1 MICVLTLTD
10 NALTS
15 DGMKFIPLGLV
26 LAFGFVGASAFAA
39 MPRMDQ
45 PVVADVRAAFARIA
59 AEGNRLGA
67 WSGGQLP
74 YPSYSLNPDHDIGD
88 NHFQGVQRLRVGAYL
103 VVSGSNIGKDGNP
116 NRLQL
121 PASDRWSE
129 LSPPQGDLIVLRL
142 ASGATPGPLGPN
154 INAESLPAETAKIVA
169 RVPIRLPLSSGT
181 TLWHPGGLSA
191 CGDILVVPVENYN
204 AKHGEVCSQILFYD
218 FSEPEMPRRLPVLI
232 DRANATVKDKAGA
245 AAMIRLGDG
254 RFLVVS
260 RTTTVVSF
268 YVSRTSTLEDGF
280 DLKPASVLDEKAVR
294 AAPGLAFTK
303 FGGSSINI
311 IQQKDGKLFLVGF
324 SRTKADEKTGAKERH
339 TASLWTV
346 EFPRGD
352 FRAQPELTRVA
363 DRTFGGELLGDDGW
377 GIFGAA
383 AGMFVTDEGALAI
396 YSTPRWQVRRV
407 GEFTIKD
414 LLAGRGIA
422 RSDEL
427 FLPAIELWPQP

>member
-1 MICVLTLTD
+1 
-10 NALTS
+10 
-15 DGMKFIPLGLV
+15 MKFIPPGMAV
-26 LAFGFVGASAFAA
+26 AIAFVVASAFAA
-39 MPRMDQ
+39 TPRMDQ
-45 PVVADVRAAFARIA
+45 PVVVDVRAAFARIA
-59 AEGNRLGA
+59 VEGNRLGA
-67 WSGGQLP
+67 WSDGQLP

-88 NHFQGVQRLRVGAYL
+88 NHFQGVQRLRAGPYL
-103 VVSGSNIGKDGNP
+103 VVSGSNIGRDGNP

-121 PASDRWSE
+121 PVSARWSE
-129 LSPPQGDLIVLRL
+129 LPPPQGDLIVMRV
-142 ASGATPGPLGPN
+142 ASNATPGPLGPN
-154 INAESLPAETAKIVA
+154 INAAGLPTETAKVVA

-181 TLWHPGGLSA
+181 TLWHPGGLNA

-218 FSEPEMPRRLPVLI
+218 FSEPEMPRRLPVMI

-245 AAMIRLGDG
+245 AAMIRLADG

-268 YVSRTSTLEDGF
+268 YVSRTSILADGF
-280 DLKPASVLDEKAVR
+280 DLKPTSVIDEKAVR

-303 FGGSSINI
+303 FGGSSINL
-311 IQQKDGKLFLVGF
+311 IQQRDGKLFLVGF
-324 SRTKADEKTGAKERH
+324 SRTKADDKTGAKERH
-339 TASLWTV
+339 TASLWSV

-352 FRAQPELTRVA
+352 FGAEPELTRVA

-383 AGMFVTDEGALAI
+383 AGIFVTDEGALAI

-407 GEFTIKD
+407 GEFTIND
-414 LLAGRGIA
+414 LLAGRGIE
-422 RSDEL
+422 RNDRL
-427 FLPAIELWPQP
+427 FLPAIELWPKP